1 MCPRCGATLGM
12 HPCCIPDVAGASSPP
27 GKEAEGATSQVT
39 LPSGPALLPWPR
51 PHHDPKKK
59 KPRRAHCWQ
68 PRSGAGAAAGAAR
81 WVWFLIAA
89 AAVVTHVP
97 LLAGRADGDVTPSR
111 RESQGAKGKA
121 KAEQGC
127 TLHVAWNHGKSGETP
142 NPAQARDVSGSDTVL
157 GPAPRPAALGTAPPN
172 RADASSA
179 TAAGRH
185 CTASPKPPRAADT
198 VPSPAGLQS
207 SRGSSDA
214 APHPFVPSHKRRG
227 SLLPLNLHRPCCQC
241 VEQHRSIS
249 TSRSRNSSKSCKK
262 SSVRAGSAFFQ
273 SKESQTRRRFPGMER
288 KAKGAGLQ
296 AGCCAGRGRAP

>member
-12 HPCCIPDVAGASSPP
+12 HPCCIPDVAGVSSPP

-59 KPRRAHCWQ
+59 KTPQ
-68 PRSGAGAAAGAAR
+68 S
-81 WVWFLIAA
+81 
-89 AAVVTHVP
+89 P
-97 LLAGRADGDVTPSR
+97 LLAAALRGRSSCRCCSLGLVPDRCGGCRHARAAPGWKSR
-111 RESQGAKGKA
+111 RRRHAFAQGIPGCQRESKSRGT
-121 KAEQGC
+121 QGC

-142 NPAQARDVSGSDTVL
+142 NPAQEGDVSGSDTVL
-157 GPAPRPAALGTAPPN
+157 GPALSPAALGTAPPN

-207 SRGSSDA
+207 SRGSS
-214 APHPFVPSHKRRG
+214 PS
-227 SLLPLNLHRPCCQC
+227 PIC
-241 VEQHRSIS
+241 SIP
-249 TSRSRNSSKSCKK
+249 
-262 SSVRAGSAFFQ
+262 Q
-273 SKESQTRRRFPGMER
+273 
-288 KAKGAGLQ
+288 AKGQSSAPQFASAVLSMCRATQKYFHILVQKQLQ
-296 AGCCAGRGRAP
+296 KL

>member
-1 MCPRCGATLGM
+1 MGCTL
-12 HPCCIPDVAGASSPP
+12 AASPTWPVCRPLPARRQKGRRARSPFP
-27 GKEAEGATSQVT
+27 QVQ
-39 LPSGPALLPWPR
+39 LCSRGPVPITIQ
-51 PHHDPKKK
+51 KKK

-127 TLHVAWNHGKSGETP
+127 TQGCTLHVAWNHGKSGETP
-142 NPAQARDVSGSDTVL
+142 NPAQEGDVSGSDTVL
-157 GPAPRPAALGTAPPN
+157 GPALSPAALGTAPPN

-207 SRGSSDA
+207 SRGSS
-214 APHPFVPSHKRRG
+214 PS
-227 SLLPLNLHRPCCQC
+227 PIC
-241 VEQHRSIS
+241 SIP
-249 TSRSRNSSKSCKK
+249 
-262 SSVRAGSAFFQ
+262 Q
-273 SKESQTRRRFPGMER
+273 
-288 KAKGAGLQ
+288 AKGQSSAPQFASAVLSMCRATQKYFHILVQKQLQ
-296 AGCCAGRGRAP
+296 KL